1 MANIKRGFK
10 RIERVLLVLGCL
22 GALGSIALGL
32 LNFNRDDSFIVGENT
47 LSRTT
52 DAKLESI
59 FSALAFLIPISFA
72 PYIVFKLIVWLVMEF
87 KDDDEVKDKEKLKT

>member
-32 LNFNRDDSFIVGENT
+32 WQYSVNDIKINSLIKGILTPSVFSFV
-47 LSRTT
+47 
-52 DAKLESI
+52 
-59 FSALAFLIPISFA
+59 
-72 PYIVFKLIVWLVMEF
+72 PYIIYKFISWLVMGLETR
-87 KDDDEVKDKEKLKT
+87 K